1 LIINLSYFFNY
12 LRKKIVL
19 VCDQYEFIPKLTK
32 GTLIAVAILTWFFS
46 WTIVLGYL
54 LFKWYYLGNKSK
66 YITLRKYFKKIL
78 WITCLIFFSV
88 GFSILFSFYFYR
100 WYILS
105 YKQDQ
110 KESMENE
117 INFNK
122 DKENIIRVE
131 F

>member
-1 LIINLSYFFNY
+1 MIINLSYFFNY

-54 LFKWYYLGNKSK
+54 LFKWYYLGNKSN

>member
-1 LIINLSYFFNY
+1 MIINLSYFFNY

>member
-32 GTLIAVAILTWFFS
+32 WTLIAVAILTWFFS

-54 LFKWYYLGNKSK
+54 LFKWYYLGNKSN